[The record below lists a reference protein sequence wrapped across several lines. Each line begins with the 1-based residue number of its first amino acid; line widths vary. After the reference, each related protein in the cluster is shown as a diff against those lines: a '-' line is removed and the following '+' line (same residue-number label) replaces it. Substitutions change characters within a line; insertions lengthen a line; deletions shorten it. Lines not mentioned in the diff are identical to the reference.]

1 MTFMTKRD
9 FVAASVAG
17 LGFATLG
24 GPALAMKREKIDRLI
39 GQAQN
44 LLRQEV
50 PNAARLL
57 DESAGYLMM
66 PRIRKAGFGIG
77 GAYGEGALMVGG
89 APVQYYSV
97 AAGSFGLQFGV
108 EQYSS
113 ALFFG
118 TDSRLNKFRNRDGWT
133 VGADLEYTAWDE
145 GEDADID
152 NHTISETVYGVV
164 FGQEGLHIGATLEG
178 SKYSTITR

>member
-1 MTFMTKRD
+1 MKLTKRS
-9 FVAASVAG
+9 FIAGTAG
-17 LGFATLG
+17 LGLCTLS
-24 GPALAMKREKIDRLI
+24 GPAFAMKRAKIDRLI
-39 GQAQN
+39 RQAEDT
-44 LLRQEV
+44 LRVEV

-57 DESAGYLMM
+57 EESAGYLMM
-66 PRIRKAGFGIG
+66 PRIRKAGLGFG

-97 AAGSFGLQFGV
+97 LAGSFGFQIGI

-118 TDSRLNKFRNRDGWT
+118 TDNRLNKFRSRDGWT
-133 VGADLEYTAWDE
+133 VGADLEYTAWDQ

-152 NHTISETVYGVV
+152 NHTVLETVYGVV
-164 FGQEGLHIGATLEG
+164 FGQEGLHVGATLEG

>member
-1 MTFMTKRD
+1 MAAGEYTRGEMNIDAQKGMYEGTMKAGTWGAIITLLGLAYATFILSMGMPWM
-9 FVAASVAG
+9 VALVVCAGAGIVMGLG
-17 LGFATLG
+17 LGF
-24 GPALAMKREKIDRLI
+24 
-39 GQAQN
+39 
-44 LLRQEV
+44 
-50 PNAARLL
+50 
-57 DESAGYLMM
+57 
-66 PRIRKAGFGIG
+66 G

-97 AAGSFGLQFGV
+97 LAGSFGFQIGI

-118 TDSRLNKFRNRDGWT
+118 TDNRLNKFRSRDGWT
-133 VGADLEYTAWDE
+133 VGADLEYTAWDQ

-152 NHTISETVYGVV
+152 NHTVLETVYGVV
-164 FGQEGLHIGATLEG
+164 FGQEGLHVGATLEG